1 MAVPI
6 NRDANKG
13 YTTDEFVYCLKKQNR
28 KEVKND
34 EESVDFCSSL
44 HCCA

>member
-1 MAVPI
+1 MAVPM